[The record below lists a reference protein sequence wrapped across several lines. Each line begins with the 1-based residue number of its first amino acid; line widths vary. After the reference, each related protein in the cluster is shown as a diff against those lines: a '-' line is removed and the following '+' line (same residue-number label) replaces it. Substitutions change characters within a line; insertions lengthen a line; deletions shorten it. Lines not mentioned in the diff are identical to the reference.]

1 MTEQRIVMTTIGSKG
16 EAEDMAW
23 ELVERKVAACVNI
36 IEMQGSIY
44 RWQGEVK
51 SEKECLLLIKTTRG
65 RYAALEARVL
75 ALHTY
80 ENPEVIAVAL
90 EQGAAAY
97 MGWIAKSVTG
107 DQ

>member
-36 IEMQGSIY
+36 IEMQGSIF

-51 SEKECLLLIKTTRG
+51 SEKECLLLIKSSRA
-65 RYAALEARVL
+65 RFDALREAIEKLHSYAVPEVL
-75 ALHTY
+75 AL
-80 ENPEVIAVAL
+80 PIVA
-90 EQGAAAY
+90 GAPNYLTWLAESL
-97 MGWIAKSVTG
+97 GSG
-107 DQ
+107 E

>member
-36 IEMQGSIY
+36 IEMQGSIF

-51 SEKECLLLIKTTRG
+51 SEKECLLLIKTT
-65 RYAALEARVL
+65 AAMLGDL
-75 ALHTY
+75 FTTIKALHPY
-80 ENPEVIAVAL
+80 EVPECIALPIEAGTKQYLDWISESVAS
-90 EQGAAAY
+90 A
-97 MGWIAKSVTG
+97 
-107 DQ
+107 